1 MADTTGYITF
11 TDVGLSGPGGTGLF
25 NDATLFIDYTTG
37 SVVVV
42 VGGNLTFT
50 TPSSQTFS
58 FSGPEMHVT
67 QVPPDSGNYVL
78 TAGSFISP
86 TSFPALALDWSGT
99 APTAL
104 SGGAVQTAAG
114 PGHLWS
120 GTPPSPNSVSA
131 APPCFA
137 AGTLI
142 RTPGGDVPVETL
154 TAGDLV
160 VTATGDM
167 RPIKWIGHRDFD
179 CRQHPDPAAVHPVRV
194 ATDAFGPNRPSHD
207 LLLSD
212 AHAVCMDLCGEV
224 LIPVGC
230 LINGATIA
238 RVEVDRVSYW
248 HVELDSHDIL
258 IANNLL
264 AESYME
270 MSNRAFFEEA
280 GAGRDTFVRG
290 NGKTYE
296 DFCRPVVT
304 EGRILEFARERL
316 MARAKAIG
324 WMGDCDADLHLLV
337 DGEVRRP
344 LAEGDA
350 AVFLFADSAH
360 DVRLV
365 SNTFVP
371 ARVGQ
376 ADRRELGVCV
386 YGLAFV
392 GSGGEARRVSLDDA
406 RLGEGLHGEEASSGA
421 YWRWTKGEL
430 VLDPQFWAG
439 LTGPIA
445 FYVNHNAQATRQWIP
460 PARPPEVVPVQSKSK
475 QRLYSIR

>member
-1 MADTTGYITF
+1 M
-11 TDVGLSGPGGTGLF
+11 VR
-25 NDATLFIDYTTG
+25 DA
-37 SVVVV
+37 
-42 VGGNLTFT
+42 
-50 TPSSQTFS
+50 
-58 FSGPEMHVT
+58 
-67 QVPPDSGNYVL
+67 
-78 TAGSFISP
+78 
-86 TSFPALALDWSGT
+86 
-99 APTAL
+99 
-104 SGGAVQTAAG
+104 
-114 PGHLWS
+114 
-120 GTPPSPNSVSA
+120 PSPNSVSA

-194 ATDAFGPNRPSHD
+194 ATDVFGPNRPSQD

-224 LIPVGC
+224 LIPVGN
-230 LINGATIA
+230 LVNGATIA
-238 RVEVDRVSYW
+238 RVEVDTVSYW

-258 IANNLL
+258 IANNLP
-264 AESYME
+264 AESYMD
-270 MSNRAFFEEA
+270 MDNRAFFEEA
-280 GAGRDTFVRG
+280 GGKLDTFVRG

-304 EGRILEFARERL
+304 EGSVLEFARERL
-316 MARAKAIG
+316 LARAEAIG
-324 WMGDCDADLHLLV
+324 WTVGRDADLRLVV
-337 DGEVRRP
+337 DGKVQRP
-344 LAEGDA
+344 LAEADA
-350 AVFLFADSAH
+350 AVFLFADSAP
-360 DVRLV
+360 DLRLV

-392 GSGGEARRVSLDDA
+392 GSGGEARRVSLDDP
-406 RLGEGLHGEEASSGA
+406 RLGEGFHGEEASSRA

-439 LTGPIA
+439 LSGPIA
-445 FYVNHNAQATRQWIP
+445 LFVNHNAQATRQWIP
-460 PARPPEVVPVQSKSK
+460 PARPAEVVPVKSK

>member
-1 MADTTGYITF
+1 MVDTTGYLSF
-11 TDVGLSGPGGTGLF
+11 VNVGLSNGPLTGHFSHTVL
-25 NDATLFIDYTTG
+25 DIDYTTG
-37 SVVVV
+37 AVTVVS
-42 VGGNLTFT
+42 GGPLSFT
-50 TPSSQTFS
+50 TPAGTFNFPS
-58 FSGPEMHVT
+58 TGLNGLHVT
-67 QVPPDSGNYVL
+67 SLPGGNFSL
-78 TAGSFISP
+78 TAGSFIGAG
-86 TSFPALALDWSGT
+86 SFPALALSWSGT
-99 APTAL
+99 TFSGF
-104 SGGAVQTAAG
+104 SGGIVQTAAG
-114 PGHLWS
+114 TGHQWT

-131 APPCFA
+131 APCFA

-160 VTATGDM
+160 VTASGDM
-167 RPIKWIGHRDFD
+167 RPVKWIGHRDYD
-179 CRQHPDPAAVHPVRV
+179 CRQQPDPAAVHPVRI
-194 ATDAFGPNRPSHD
+194 AADAFGPNRPSQD
-207 LLLSD
+207 LFLSD
-212 AHAVCMDLCGEV
+212 GHAVCMDLCGEV

-238 RVEVDRVSYW
+238 RVEVDTVSYW

-258 IANNLL
+258 IANNLP

-270 MSNRAFFEEA
+270 MNNRAFFEEA
-280 GAGRDTFVRG
+280 GAGLDSFVRG
-290 NGKTYE
+290 VGKTYE

-304 EGRILEFARERL
+304 EGKVLDFARERL
-316 MARAKAIG
+316 MTRAKAIG
-324 WMGDCDADLHLLV
+324 WTGDCDADLHLVV
-337 DGEVRRP
+337 DGEVQRP

-365 SNTFVP
+365 SKTFVP
-371 ARVGQ
+371 GRIGLG
-376 ADRRELGVCV
+376 DRRELGVAL

-392 GSGGEARRVSLDDA
+392 GSGGEARRVSLDDP

-445 FYVNHNAQATRQWIP
+445 VFVNHNAQATRGWIP
-460 PARPPEVVPVQSKSK
+460 PVRPAEVVPVKSSSK